1 MKIKISTQGFNDI
14 IDITDKVAEAVKKSK
29 TKDGLVLVF
38 VPHQT
43 CAITVLEN
51 EPGLIQDLKDLLEKI
66 APLKAGYRHDA
77 AWDEGN
83 GAAHLL
89 ASLFKPDLAIPLES
103 GQLILGTWQKI
114 ILIDFDNRPR
124 QREVIIKILKD
135 SGKG

>member
-14 IDITDKVAEAVKKSK
+14 IDITNQVAEAVKKSQV
-29 TKDGLVLVF
+29 KDGLVLVF

-66 APLKAGYRHDA
+66 APLKAEYRHDA
-77 AWDEGN
+77 AWEEGN

-89 ASLFKPDLAIPLES
+89 ASLFKPDLVVPLEE
-103 GQLILGTWQKI
+103 GNLILGTWQKI

-135 SGKG
+135 SGQG